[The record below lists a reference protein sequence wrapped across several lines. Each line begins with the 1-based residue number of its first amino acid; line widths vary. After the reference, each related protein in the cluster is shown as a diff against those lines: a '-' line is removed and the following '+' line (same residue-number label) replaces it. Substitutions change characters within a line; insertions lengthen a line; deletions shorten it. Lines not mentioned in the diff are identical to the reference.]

1 MNRFLLENFGRE
13 KVILRRISLQD
24 LLTFRYS
31 LEGMLEKILTYLN
44 TIKRVLEDYRIR
56 VGNIEIAKVIAF
68 LRALEASE
76 AT

>member
-1 MNRFLLENFGRE
+1 VNRFLLENFGRE

>member
-1 MNRFLLENFGRE
+1 VDRFLLENFGRE
-13 KVILRRISLQD
+13 EVILRRISLQD

-44 TIKRVLEDYRIR
+44 TIKRVLEDYKIR

>member
-13 KVILRRISLQD
+13 EVILRRISLQD

-44 TIKRVLEDYRIR
+44 SIKRVLEDYRIR

>member
-1 MNRFLLENFGRE
+1 
-13 KVILRRISLQD
+13 
-24 LLTFRYS
+24 
-31 LEGMLEKILTYLN
+31 MLEKILTYLN
-44 TIKRVLEDYRIR
+44 TIKRALEDYKIR

>member
-44 TIKRVLEDYRIR
+44 SIKRVLEDYRIR